1 VYFVGNLREESRPQV
16 FPLGRYDEKNP
27 KKSKEV
33 KIADWRS
40 DEGLRIRKNGISP
53 TLTLATPPY
62 IINGNIRK
70 ITPVE
75 AARLQG
81 FPDDW
86 NDCQSDSQRYKQY
99 GNAITVNLAES
110 IFRKLY
116 EE

>member
-1 VYFVGNLREESRPQV
+1 M
-16 FPLGRYDEKNP
+16 
-27 KKSKEV
+27 
-33 KIADWRS
+33 
-40 DEGLRIRKNGISP
+40 SP
-53 TLTLATPPY
+53 TLTTSTPIY
-62 IINGNIRK
+62 IVGDKIRR

-86 NDCQSDSQRYKQY
+86 NDCCSDNQRYKQY

-116 EE
+116 KCD